1 MAKSKAVWGIDI
13 GQCALKALRCTAG
26 ENGKIIA
33 DKYDYIE
40 YPKILSQATEIQN
53 ELIKE
58 ALEQFLSRNDV
69 KGDYVAISV
78 PGQAGLSRFFK
89 PPPVDARTLPDIV
102 KYEVKQQIPFPIED
116 VIWDWQRLGGTIID
130 DVTVDAEVGLF
141 AMKREAVYRALQPF
155 SEEKIESDLVQL
167 APLSTYN
174 VVCHDILER
183 IPEPEEIDVDNPP
196 ESLVVLSIGTD
207 TTDLIVTN
215 GVKLWLRN
223 IPIGGNHFTKQ
234 LARELKLTYAKAE
247 LLKRNARK
255 AEDPK
260 TVFQAMRPVFNDL
273 VTEIQRSL
281 TFFQSM
287 EKNAKIRRIAIFGN
301 AVKLPG
307 LRAFLNKQLDLEIIK
322 VSSFKNLEGSGVVD
336 QSSFQDNVLSLTPSY
351 GLCIQGLNEARLN
364 TNLLPQE
371 FITERMIRAKK
382 PWVLAAVGSLALAF
396 LLGWFFVTQAWW
408 GVQESFQESSVSWGD
423 VGTQVAGY
431 RSTSSR
437 FQETDKEL
445 NEKLKQINTINY
457 ELVSQADYKFSWME
471 MFSVISQA
479 LPKDDR
485 IKSDSVDPNEVPFE
499 DRNEVFIDHIETKY
513 FEDLYEWYVVGKP
526 IYDDQFRDEEDE
538 ALKALARKAAVA
550 ATQEKESTLSS
561 FERVKQIQQ
570 QNKNR
575 RVAKAKKN
583 KRPTDALV
591 GAGYVIEIRGHHFHN
606 SNDARDNR
614 MRGRAYVM
622 KTFVKNLIEKEFAL
636 PGAANSVEGGG
647 KFKTTDMGL
656 FFPALIYY
664 SPELRDVKIVAQA
677 VSRSKNGKKD
687 DGKKDDKMAKG
698 KADKK
703 SEGKTKGQKKALST
717 FTAKRFDFVVQIA
730 WKPRSPAERMT
741 AKKERVE
748 KEKKA
753 KAKKSSGA
761 SADATGKNKGQAA
774 GKKTAPQNK

>member
-26 ENGKIIA
+26 EDGKVIA

-40 YPKILSQATEIQN
+40 YPKILSQATDIQH
-53 ELIKE
+53 ELVKE

-69 KGDYVAISV
+69 KGDFIAVSV

-116 VIWDWQRLGGTIID
+116 VIWDWQRLGGTVIE

-141 AMKREAVYRALQPF
+141 AMKREAVYRAIQPF
-155 SEEKIESDLVQL
+155 SEEKIETDLVQL

-215 GVKLWLRN
+215 GLKLWLRN

-260 TVFQAMRPVFNDL
+260 TVFMAMRPVFNDL

-307 LRAFLNKQLDLEIIK
+307 LRAFLNKQLDLDIIK
-322 VSSFKNLEGSGVVD
+322 ISSFKNLEGSGVID
-336 QSSFQDNVLSLTPSY
+336 QSSFQDNILSLTPSY
-351 GLCIQGLNEARLN
+351 GLCIQGLKQARLN

-371 FITERMIRAKK
+371 FVTERMIRAKK
-382 PWVLAAVGSLALAF
+382 PWILAAVGSLALAF

-408 GVQESFQESSVSWGD
+408 RVQEKFQESNVSWGD

-431 RSTSSR
+431 KSKSSSFR
-437 FQETDKEL
+437 KQDKDL

-471 MFSVISQA
+471 MFSLISQA
-479 LPKDDR
+479 IPKDDR

-499 DRNEVFIDHIETKY
+499 DRQEIFIDHIETKY
-513 FEDLYEWYVVGKP
+513 YEDLYEWYVIGKP
-526 IYDDQFRDEEDE
+526 IYDNQFRDEEDE
-538 ALKALARKAAVA
+538 ALKLLARKAAVA
-550 ATQEKESTLSS
+550 ASQETKSKMSNID
-561 FERVKQIQQ
+561 RIKQIFR
-570 QNKNR
+570 QNKG
-575 RVAKAKKN
+575 VSAASAKKN
-583 KRPTDALV
+583 KRPDNALS
-591 GAGYVIEIRGHHFHN
+591 GAGYVIEIKGHHFHN
-606 SNDARDNR
+606 SDDARDNR
-614 MRGRAYVM
+614 MRGRAFVM
-622 KTFVKNLIEKEFAL
+622 KTFVKNLIENEFVF
-636 PGAANSVEGGG
+636 PGAENNVEGGG
-647 KFKTTDMGL
+647 KFKTTDVGM
-656 FFPALIYY
+656 FFPSLVAY
-664 SPELRDVKIVAQA
+664 SNDFSDVKIVVQPI
-677 VSRSKNGKKD
+677 SRKKSGD
-687 DGKKDDKMAKG
+687 AKSDDADKKADGKKADAKKSDDKST
-698 KADKK
+698 DKK
-703 SEGKTKGQKKALST
+703 LESPKKVLST

-730 WKPRSPAERMT
+730 WQPRSPAERMV
-741 AKKERVE
+741 AKKDRLE

-753 KAKKSSGA
+753 KKSS
-761 SADATGKNKGQAA
+761 SAAKSKSGKKAA
-774 GKKTAPQNK
+774 GSNK